1 MAVDHILFDRLP
13 YYPFTQNTHE
23 ITVNGKTFK
32 NMPKYLI
39 ALHDETYLDSVYGDG
54 GTWANKGER
63 IDNVVFESKNYW
75 HTWYPETEQASARI
89 KKIDVQAYY

>member
-1 MAVDHILFDRLP
+1 MIDHMLFDRLS

-32 NMPKYLI
+32 NVPKYLI
-39 ALHDETYLDSVYGDG
+39 ALHDKTYLENAYGGG
-54 GTWANKGER
+54 GTWVNKGNR
-63 IDNVVFESKNYW
+63 INNVIYESKNYW
-75 HTWYPETEQASARI
+75 FTWDPEVEITSARI